1 MLDQYFQQ
9 PDSWSQAYV
18 VLGDPLALVD
28 SLVTLARDQIQSAD
42 EIFVHDRLISPSLTV
57 EEVRDFVSRHNSRLL
72 DHERKVLVLGSERL
86 SIPVQNMLL
95 KTLEEPPHNTHYIVI
110 TMAGH
115 TVLPTIRSRTV
126 MIDVRTTAAADTE
139 LPTVQEFIQM
149 TIADRLELI
158 GKLFKDK
165 DTAPSRSRVA
175 SFVGDLQRALVQTNR
190 PVDPEILL
198 KMNTIQDY
206 LSDAGSSAK
215 MWLEWIAVW
224 I

>member
-1 MLDQYFQQ
+1 MLDQYFKQ

-18 VLGDPLALVD
+18 VLGDPSALID
-28 SLVTLARDQIQSAD
+28 NLVALARDKIQSAD
-42 EIFVHDRLISPSLTV
+42 EIFIHDRLMSPSLTV
-57 EEVRDFVSRHNSRLL
+57 EEVRDFVSRHNSRLQTN
-72 DHERKVLVLGSERL
+72 ERKLLVLGSERL

-95 KTLEEPPHNTHYIVI
+95 KTLEEPPQNTHYIVI
-110 TMAGH
+110 TMAAH

-126 MIDVRTTAAADTE
+126 MIDVRTGTAADSD
-139 LPTVQEFIQM
+139 LPTVQEFVQM
-149 TIADRLELI
+149 TIADRLEII

-175 SFVGDLQRALVQTNR
+175 NFVGDLQQFLVKSNHATDTE
-190 PVDPEILL
+190 VLL